1 MKIVILSTAHP
12 FRGGIAAFVERLA
25 RQFMAEG
32 HEVIIYTWTF
42 QYPKFLF
49 PGEDQ
54 YSHDPAP
61 TDLDIRVK
69 VHSMNP
75 FNWWKVGRELRKL
88 APDLLVFKYWT
99 PFVGPS
105 QGTIARIA
113 RKNGKTKALVVV
125 DNWIPHEKK
134 FVDKSFTRYFGR
146 SVDGFLAMSKK
157 VQADIDAAG
166 TGKPTVFSPHP
177 IYDNFGP
184 EYDKSEAKRLL
195 GLKED
200 THYVLFFG
208 FIREYKGLDLA
219 IRAMADPVLA
229 GKPIQL
235 IVAGE
240 FYKDPKPYLDLIQ
253 ELGVGD
259 RIELHTHFIPNDEVG
274 KYFSACDLV
283 VHPYKWG
290 TQSGV
295 AQIAYH
301 YERPMVATEAG
312 GLPEIV
318 PHGKVGYIAEIDAHA
333 IAEAIATFFREDKA
347 AEFRA
352 NIQKKKPEF
361 YWGTFTKALLSLLS
375 PAKKA
380 VRP

>member
-32 HEVIIYTWTF
+32 HEVIIYTWTL

-54 YSHDPAP
+54 YSKDPAP

-75 FNWWKVGRELRKL
+75 FNWWKIGRELRIM
-88 APDLLVFKYWT
+88 APDLIVYKFWT

-134 FVDKSFTRYFGR
+134 FVDKPFTRYFGR

-157 VQADIDAAG
+157 VQADIDAAQ

-184 EYDKSEAKRLL
+184 EYDKAEAKRLL
-195 GLKED
+195 GLEAD
-200 THYVLFFG
+200 TRYVLFFG
-208 FIREYKGLDLA
+208 FIREYKGLDIA
-219 IRAMADPVLA
+219 IRAMADPALA
-229 GKPIQL
+229 DPSIKL

-240 FYKDPKPYLDLIQ
+240 FYEDAKPYLDLIA

-259 RIELHTHFIPNDEVG
+259 RIELRTHFIPNGEVG
-274 KYFSACDLV
+274 RYFSACDLV

-318 PHGKVGYIAEIDAHA
+318 PDGKVGYIAAIDPKA
-333 IAEAIATFFREDKA
+333 IAEAIARFFREDKA

-352 NIQKKKPEF
+352 NIQQKKPEF
-361 YWGTFTKALLSLLS
+361 FWPTFTKALLSLLPS
-375 PAKKA
+375 PTKA
-380 VRP
+380 RK